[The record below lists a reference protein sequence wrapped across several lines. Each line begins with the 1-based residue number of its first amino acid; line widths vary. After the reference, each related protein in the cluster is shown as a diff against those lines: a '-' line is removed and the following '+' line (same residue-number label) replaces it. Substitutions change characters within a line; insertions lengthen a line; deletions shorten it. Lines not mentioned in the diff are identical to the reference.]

1 VEEEIVSIEDEKK
14 EINETF
20 SRMFVELS
28 NEVKIGNMSV
38 RQWLDFFTVR
48 IPSNPDMFLV
58 RELIIETSNKIDL
71 CADIISQL
79 KNAIGVSEQEETIIV
94 KQKFNELNQ
103 TKMSFAAKEREAKSA
118 AAEAKMLRNMGTFL
132 LSAFETQIFKLKDK
146 IHSLELINMSI
157 GSEVKLIRNS

>member
-48 IPSNPDMFLV
+48 IPNNPDMFLV
-58 RELIIETSNKIDL
+58 RELIIETSN
-71 CADIISQL
+71 A
-79 KNAIGVSEQEETIIV
+79 V
-94 KQKFNELNQ
+94 
-103 TKMSFAAKEREAKSA
+103 R
-118 AAEAKMLRNMGTFL
+118 
-132 LSAFETQIFKLKDK
+132 
-146 IHSLELINMSI
+146 
-157 GSEVKLIRNS
+157 